1 MIRPLLRDL
10 QNGDEVLQECK
21 VESLWATGFL
31 SVGVPEQ
38 KITPETFES
47 TLSTGMGSRLFQT
60 TAVRKA
66 NMLYLGTPGRF
77 LAGSVLGGIQ
87 LTTNYGASYTNI
99 LTSANNLFTFSKIG
113 DFIIAIKQLGTT
125 FTQFY
130 ISVDNGLTFN
140 PYTTPI
146 ISVASPYP
154 GPNDL
159 VAYNG
164 AFYYIQ
170 NLAVIVIDNVVPADV
185 TSIITNPLQMRALF
199 STDTFLYGT
208 TGVAGGLYR
217 SNGGGFVGVSFIG
230 AGGAAGIHF
239 YVIKVNGI
247 TYSFATNGV
256 FSSSDGITFTQIL
269 LPANVNGNQLTT
281 TYSTF
286 VSGTYNSRYDRIELV
301 KYNSF
306 SQLDFYSFDFNIDG
320 TLSPIFKTSRLTCQ
334 EDLRTGRLQGVYF
347 ADPSNDTDK
356 SLIYGVR
363 NDSGDYTL
371 IENAIA
377 DYPIIN
383 RATNSDT
390 INLVSTRQISLSVAN
405 SVAVNELGTAAITT
419 QGVLSVSNEGV
430 LRYYYNLINTDIA
443 GPTQLF
449 RLRFDGSLA
458 DALPKFSNADFQI
471 YWDVVTRQ
479 YRIQFANATW
489 FGNSTYNHFY
499 KMEYSTGTSSFSS
512 NLNAF
517 VANTPLYLAT
527 ATAVSNITYN
537 NTQATPM
544 SITCYIS
551 PSSNIATN
559 PTFLLTSFISSLGLV
574 SIQIEKR

>member
-21 VESLWATGFL
+21 VESLWATNFL
-31 SVGVPEQ
+31 SVGIPEQ

-113 DFIIAIKQLGTT
+113 DFIVAIKQTGTT

-140 PYTTPI
+140 PYTSPI
-146 ISVASPYP
+146 ISIASPYP

-199 STDTFLYGT
+199 STDTFLYAT

-269 LPANVNGNQLTT
+269 LPANANGNQLTT
-281 TYSTF
+281 SYSVF

-306 SQLDFYSFDFNIDG
+306 SQLDFYTFDFNIDG

-347 ADPSNDTDK
+347 ADHLIDNDRT
-356 SLIYGVR
+356 LIYGVR

-405 SVAVNELGTAAITT
+405 SISVNELGAAAITT

-479 YRIQFANATW
+479 YRIQFANAIW

-512 NLNAF
+512 NLNPF

-527 ATAVSNITYN
+527 ATAVSNLTYN
-537 NTQATPM
+537 LTQATPM
-544 SITCYIS
+544 SVTCYFS
-551 PSSNIATN
+551 PSSNVATN